1 MIHLEVLTAES
12 PVISMD
18 AESVVATTLNGQIGI
33 LRGHVPLVTILQAGE
48 LIVRTGD
55 HESYLAVSGG
65 FLRVTAQ
72 GVVVLAD
79 ACEYA
84 EDIDVERAER
94 ARRRAEVLLETGGP
108 QMDAAST
115 EAALRRAVARLRVA
129 DKFRLKSR
137 RKAPESFARETL

>member
-33 LRGHVPLVTILQAGE
+33 LRGHVPLVTVLQPGE

-55 HESYLAVSGG
+55 HEEYLAVSGG
-65 FLRVTAQ
+65 FLRVTAR

-79 ACEYA
+79 TCEYA
-84 EDIDVERAER
+84 EAIDVERAER

-129 DKFRLKSR
+129 DKYRLKSR
-137 RKAPESFARETL
+137 RKATGSFARETL